1 MTLIK
6 HGMGDNYA
14 EQRKKDGHKEEP
26 YRDLANMRDVKIPG
40 TGFGRFEDYE
50 PTRDYILIGRAVQEK
65 LSAIVIPGKE
75 SFLGGKPYSIVLKVG
90 PDVKTVMP
98 GDVVDFST
106 MFQLEMEA
114 ARSGVR
120 PNTVLHVIRIENHD
134 YGLVSVGHVIGI
146 RGKVDLSQVE
156 GVGRK
161 GDYMYCDYHKHLV
174 VYAQDKEHYQSG
186 KIKAYAH
193 IFEGRE

>member
-14 EQRKKDGHKEEP
+14 EQRIKDGHKEDK

-40 TGFGRFEDYE
+40 TEFGRFEDYE
-50 PTRDYILIGRAVQEK
+50 PTRDYILIGRAMQEK
-65 LSAIVIPGKE
+65 LSSIVIPGKE

-90 PDVKTVMP
+90 PEVKTLMP

-120 PNTVLHVIRIENHD
+120 PNTVLHVVRIEGHD
-134 YGLVSVGHVIGI
+134 YGLVSAGHVIGI
-146 RGKVDLSQVE
+146 RGKVNLAEVE
-156 GVGRK
+156 GKGRK
-161 GDYMYCDYHKHLV
+161 GDYIYCDYHRHLAI
-174 VYAQDKEHYQSG
+174 YAQDKEHYKSG
-186 KIKAYAH
+186 KIKTYAH
-193 IFEGRE
+193 IFER